1 MVENHSIHAA
11 GEGGDLR
18 LESVDGSCLDDEV
31 AGRFH
36 LVREISHS
44 VDLGDEIRHGG
55 VDL

>member
-11 GEGGDLR
+11 GEGRDPP
-18 LESVDGSCLDDEV
+18 LEGVDGRCLDDEV
-31 AGRFH
+31 ASCFH

>member
-18 LESVDGSCLDDEV
+18 FEGVDGRCLDDEV
-31 AGRFH
+31 ASCFH

-44 VDLGDEIRHGG
+44 VDLGDVIRHGG

>member
-18 LESVDGSCLDDEV
+18 FEGVDRRCLDDEV
-31 AGRFH
+31 ASCFH

-44 VDLGDEIRHGG
+44 VNLGDEIRHGG